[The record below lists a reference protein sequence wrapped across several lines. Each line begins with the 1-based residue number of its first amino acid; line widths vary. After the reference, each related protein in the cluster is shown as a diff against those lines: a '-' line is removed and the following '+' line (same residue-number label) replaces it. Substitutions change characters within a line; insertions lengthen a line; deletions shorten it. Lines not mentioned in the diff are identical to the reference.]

1 MNPIRQFNE
10 SIKKWESS
18 ADVAVA
24 ALLTYNNISRL
35 AVKSAEE
42 SHFFQLASNQT
53 CFETFSNE

>member
-53 CFETFSNE
+53 CIETFSNK